1 MLMANKKYTI
11 ISYYNFIKIK
21 NLFKFK
27 NILNKFTND
36 LDVKGIILIAPEGLN
51 LSISIYSSQYNL
63 FIKRL
68 NTLFKILYDDLKISY
83 SNKHIF
89 RKIKIK
95 IKKEILTTRIQH
107 QINIEKHVGEYV
119 SPIEWDNFIKR
130 PDVLLIDTRNFY
142 ETEIGSF
149 IEAINPKAKNFT
161 ELLNWLNEN
170 MLTEEN
176 KKKKIA
182 LFCTGGIRCE
192 KATSYL
198 KHKGHNDVYHLEG
211 GIIKYLEKTE
221 NKSSWHG
228 ECFVFDD
235 RVSVNKKLNKGS
247 YKICYACRMPLS
259 KDDID
264 NEKYIKGVSC
274 HKCYGKKSQT
284 QIDKYQMR
292 NKQLHNINDYE

>member
-1 MLMANKKYTI
+1 MDNKQYTI

-27 NILNKFTND
+27 NIINKFIND
-36 LDVKGIILIAPEGLN
+36 LDIKGIVLIASEGLN
-51 LSISIYSSQYNL
+51 FSISISSSQCNI

-68 NTLFKILYDDLKISY
+68 NTLFELVHDDLKISF
-83 SNKHIF
+83 SNKHIY

-95 IKKEILTTRIQH
+95 IKKEILTTRLQE
-107 QINIEKHVGEYV
+107 QINIEKNVGEYV
-119 SPIEWDNFIKR
+119 TPIEWDNFIKR
-130 PDVLLIDTRNFY
+130 SDVVLIDNRNFY

-149 IEAINPKAKNFT
+149 AKAINPKAGNFT
-161 ELLNWLNEN
+161 ELLSWLSEN

-182 LFCTGGIRCE
+182 MFCTGGIRCE

-198 KHKGHNDVYHLEG
+198 KNKGHNSVYHLEG
-211 GIIKYLEKTE
+211 GIIKYLEKVE

-228 ECFVFDD
+228 ECFVFDN
-235 RVSVNKKLNKGS
+235 RVSIDKKLKKGS

-259 KDDID
+259 KEDID
-264 NEKYIKGVSC
+264 SEKYIKGVSC
-274 HKCYGKKSQT
+274 HKCYGKKSQI
-284 QIDKYQMR
+284 QINKYQMR
-292 NKQLHNINDYE
+292 NKQLENFNDYE

>member
-1 MLMANKKYTI
+1 MLMANKQYTI

-36 LDVKGIILIAPEGLN
+36 LNIKGIILIAPEGLN
-51 LSISIYSSQYNL
+51 LSISICSSQYKI

-68 NTLFKILYDDLKISY
+68 NTLFKLLYDDLKVSY

-95 IKKEILTTRIQH
+95 IKKEILTTRLQH
-107 QINIEKHVGEYV
+107 QINIEKHVGKYV

-130 PDVLLIDTRNFY
+130 QDVLLIDTRNFY

-149 IEAINPKAKNFT
+149 ADAINPKTQNFT

-182 LFCTGGIRCE
+182 MFCTGGIRCE

-198 KHKGHNDVYHLEG
+198 KHKGHNDVYHLKG

-221 NKSSWHG
+221 NKSSWIG
-228 ECFVFDD
+228 ECFVFDN
-235 RVSVNKKLNKGS
+235 RVSVDKKLKKGS

-259 KDDID
+259 KDDVS

-292 NKQLHNINDYE
+292 NKQLENINDYE

>member
-1 MLMANKKYTI
+1 ML
-11 ISYYNFIKIK
+11 
-21 NLFKFK
+21 
-27 NILNKFTND
+27 
-36 LDVKGIILIAPEGLN
+36 
-51 LSISIYSSQYNL
+51 
-63 FIKRL
+63 
-68 NTLFKILYDDLKISY
+68 
-83 SNKHIF
+83 F
-89 RKIKIK
+89 R
-95 IKKEILTTRIQH
+95 
-107 QINIEKHVGEYV
+107 
-119 SPIEWDNFIKR
+119 S
-130 PDVLLIDTRNFY
+130 
-142 ETEIGSF
+142 
-149 IEAINPKAKNFT
+149 
-161 ELLNWLNEN
+161 
-170 MLTEEN
+170 
-176 KKKKIA
+176 KIA
-182 LFCTGGIRCE
+182 MFCTGGIRCE

>member
-1 MLMANKKYTI
+1 MANKKYTI

-36 LDVKGIILIAPEGLN
+36 LDIKGIILIAPEGLN
-51 LSISIYSSQYNL
+51 FSISVCSSQYKI

-68 NTLFKILYDDLKISY
+68 NTLFKLLNDDLKISY

-95 IKKEILTTRIQH
+95 IKKEILTTRLQH
-107 QINIEKHVGEYV
+107 QINTDKFVGEYV
-119 SPIEWDNFIKR
+119 NAIEWDNFIKR
-130 PDVLLIDTRNFY
+130 SDVVLIDTRNFY

-149 IEAINPKAKNFT
+149 AEAINPKARNFT
-161 ELLNWLNEN
+161 ELLNWLNKN
-170 MLTEEN
+170 ILTEEN

-182 LFCTGGIRCE
+182 MFCTGGIRCE

-198 KHKGHNDVYHLEG
+198 KQKGHNNVYHLEG

-228 ECFVFDD
+228 ECFVFDN
-235 RVSVNKKLNKGS
+235 RVSVDKKLNKGS

-259 KDDID
+259 KDDIK

-284 QIDKYQMR
+284 QINKYQMR
-292 NKQLHNINDYE
+292 NKQLENINNYE

>member
-1 MLMANKKYTI
+1 MANKQYTI
-11 ISYYNFIKIK
+11 LSYYKFIKIK
-21 NLFKFK
+21 NLFKFR

-36 LDVKGIILIAPEGLN
+36 LDIKGIILIAPEGLN
-51 LSISIYSSQYNL
+51 FNISICSSQCNI
-63 FIKRL
+63 FIKKL
-68 NTLFKILYDDLKISY
+68 NKIFKLLYDDLKISY

-95 IKKEILTTRIQH
+95 IKKEILTTRLQH

-119 SPIEWDNFIKR
+119 SPIQWDNFIKR

>member
-1 MLMANKKYTI
+1 MLMANKQYTI

-36 LDVKGIILIAPEGLN
+36 LDIKGIILIAPEGLN
-51 LSISIYSSQYNL
+51 FSISICSSQYNI

-68 NTLFKILYDDLKISY
+68 NTLFKLLYDDLKISY

-95 IKKEILTTRIQH
+95 IKKEILTTRLQH

-130 PDVLLIDTRNFY
+130 PDVVLIDTRNFY

-149 IEAINPKAKNFT
+149 RSNKSKSKNFT

-176 KKKKIA
+176 KKKR
-182 LFCTGGIRCE
+182 L
-192 KATSYL
+192 L
-198 KHKGHNDVYHLEG
+198 
-211 GIIKYLEKTE
+211 
-221 NKSSWHG
+221 
-228 ECFVFDD
+228 CFVLVVLDVK
-235 RVSVNKKLNKGS
+235 R
-247 YKICYACRMPLS
+247 
-259 KDDID
+259 
-264 NEKYIKGVSC
+264 
-274 HKCYGKKSQT
+274 
-284 QIDKYQMR
+284 
-292 NKQLHNINDYE
+292 LHHI